1 MACEKEIFTRK
12 HLYGAFSPV
21 YMEEYMEKL
30 EEKLEY
36 KFRDRTL
43 LHTAL
48 THSSYANERKK
59 SGVLC
64 NERLEFLGDSV
75 LGMITAEYL
84 FRNEP
89 EMPEGVMTRLRSEL
103 VCERSLA
110 EVGRELGLGE
120 LMYLGRGE
128 ENGGG
133 RTRPSIIADAV
144 EAVLAAVYLDGGIE
158 PVRKIVDKFIFSR
171 AELIYEQTRD
181 YKTELQEILQR
192 DGAQDITYK
201 MVGEDG
207 PDHCKTFTSGVYLN
221 GKEIGR
227 GSGRSKKEAEQSA
240 AKSALGEMKK

>member
-1 MACEKEIFTRK
+1 
-12 HLYGAFSPV
+12 
-21 YMEEYMEKL
+21 MEKL
-30 EEKLEY
+30 EKKLEY
-36 KFRDRTL
+36 TFRNQAL
-43 LHTAL
+43 LQTAL

-59 SGVLC
+59 AGVLC

-110 EVGRELGLGE
+110 QVARELGLGE
-120 LMYLGRGE
+120 LMLLGRGE

-158 PVRKIVDKFIFSR
+158 PVKKVVNKYIFSR

-181 YKTELQEILQR
+181 YKTELQELLQR
-192 DGAQDITYK
+192 DGAQDIAYK
-201 MVGEDG
+201 MVGETG
-207 PDHCKTFTSGVYLN
+207 PDHCKTFESAVLLN
-221 GKEIGR
+221 GEEIGL
-227 GSGRSKKEAEQSA
+227 S
-240 AKSALGEMKK
+240 LIHI